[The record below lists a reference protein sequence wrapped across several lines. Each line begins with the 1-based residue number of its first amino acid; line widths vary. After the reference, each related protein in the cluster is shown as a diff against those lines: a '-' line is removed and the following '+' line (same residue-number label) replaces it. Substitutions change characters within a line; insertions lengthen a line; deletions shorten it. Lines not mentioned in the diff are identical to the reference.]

1 MGVRPVDLPS
11 HPRNHVFMDFE
22 DASPR
27 MRQGDVIAQLMREDL
42 DPLSVAELDDRI
54 TALAAE
60 IERTRAKRDGAVN
73 HKASAEA
80 LFKK

>member
-1 MGVRPVDLPS
+1 
-11 HPRNHVFMDFE
+11 MDFE

-27 MRQGDVIAQLMREDL
+27 SRPGDLLKQLAREDL
-42 DPLSVAELDDRI
+42 DPLSVAELDERI
-54 TALAAE
+54 AVLTAE
-60 IERTRAKRDGAVN
+60 IERARVKKERAVN